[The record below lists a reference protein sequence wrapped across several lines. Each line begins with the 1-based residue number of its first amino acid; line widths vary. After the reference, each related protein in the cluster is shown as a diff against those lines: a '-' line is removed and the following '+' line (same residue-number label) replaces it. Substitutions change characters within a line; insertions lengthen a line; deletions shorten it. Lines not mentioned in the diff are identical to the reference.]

1 MIADSFEQKENMDM
15 SHAILNYFTH
25 RKIVDTLAR
34 YDLYYNISILYIA
47 HTVINDDAKADEVLS
62 ALDLQIN
69 PEIVLE
75 AMYSILKEYHA
86 DEKLFTIFEENIKM
100 QSCMKAL
107 DDFIHA
113 YEDIP
118 HINELIQRTQSN
130 IIMDQFFN
138 ESMEKQFHDSL
149 KENKEFWEKII
160 DLESAQQILHAVQN
174 TEYEF

>member
-1 MIADSFEQKENMDM
+1 MIADNFEQKENMDM

-25 RKIVDTLAR
+25 RKIIDTLAR

-47 HTVINDDAKADEVLS
+47 HTVIDDDPKADEVLS
-62 ALDLQIN
+62 GLDLQIN
-69 PEIVLE
+69 PEEVLE
-75 AMYSILKEYHA
+75 AMYSIIKEYHA

-113 YEDIP
+113 YEEIP
-118 HINELIQRTQSN
+118 NINELIQKTQSN

-138 ESMEKQFHDSL
+138 ESMEKQFHDTL
-149 KENKEFWEKII
+149 KENKEFWEKVI
-160 DLESAQQILHAVQN
+160 DLEAAGQILHAVQN